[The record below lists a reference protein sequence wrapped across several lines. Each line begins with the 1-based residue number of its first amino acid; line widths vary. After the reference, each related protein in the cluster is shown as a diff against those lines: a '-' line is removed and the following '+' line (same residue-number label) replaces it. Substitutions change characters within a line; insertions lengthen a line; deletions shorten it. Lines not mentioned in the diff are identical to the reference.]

1 MEKKQAIKLS
11 RQLKR
16 TFCETTL
23 NALGKRVGFC
33 RRERELTPY
42 RLCLGLV
49 EAMGVSQVV
58 RIADIQ
64 RSYNALRAGNVQYK
78 PLHNQLAKPQFPT
91 FMRHVCTHLLQQLT
105 VKALHFSPGSAFAR
119 FKRIELQDGTSFALK
134 PSLSEYYPGRF
145 TRYSPAAVELHV
157 SLDLLTEQPREIT
170 LTPDVHS
177 EAQYLPAPESLN
189 NCLVMGDRGYFKKDY
204 LRDVAH
210 HGGSFIIKGKANM
223 SPTIIAAWTDDGVSR
238 KRWENKSLKA
248 IRAKLLKS
256 KPMDM
261 DVQWPDK
268 AGVISCRMIVSWNPQ
283 TKAYQYLLTNLPRN
297 EFSVQQVTDAYR
309 LRWQIELLF
318 KEWKSYANLH
328 AFGTSNPAI
337 AEGLIWASLCA
348 AIMKR
353 YCAIMAQTLSSSPLS
368 TRKAAMCLRHVL
380 PAIFRALLNHSRTL
394 TQRAQQALKYLENNA
409 KRAHPKRDVLTGRAK
424 LGLAPVLGAA

>member
-1 MEKKQAIKLS
+1 MEKKQASKLS

-33 RRERELTPY
+33 RRERTLTPY
-42 RLCLGLV
+42 RLCLGLI
-49 EAMGVSQVV
+49 EAMGLSDVES
-58 RIADIQ
+58 IADIQ
-64 RSYNALRAGNVQYK
+64 RAYNALCASNVQYK
-78 PLHNQLAKPQFPT
+78 PFHNQLAKRQFPD
-91 FMRHVCTHLLQQLT
+91 FMRGVCTHLLEQLA
-105 VKALHFSPGSAFAR
+105 VKALRFSPDSAFAR
-119 FKRIELQDGTSFALK
+119 FERIELQDGTSFALK
-134 PSLSEYYPGRF
+134 STLSEYYPGRF
-145 TRYSPAAVELHV
+145 TQHSPAAVELHV

-177 EAQYLPAPESLN
+177 EAQYLPAPKSLT
-189 NCLVMGDRGYFKKDY
+189 NCLVMGDRGYFKKEY
-204 LRDVAH
+204 LRDVAR

-223 SPTIIAAWTDDGVSR
+223 NPTIVSAFTHDGVSR

-248 IRAKLLKS
+248 IRAKLLKT
-256 KPMDM
+256 KAMDM
-261 DVQWPDK
+261 DVQWQDK
-268 AGVISCRMIVSWNPQ
+268 TRVISCRMIVSWNPQ
-283 TKAYQYLLTNLPRN
+283 TKTYCYLLTNLPRDD
-297 EFSVQQVTDAYR
+297 FSVQQVMDAYR

-328 AFGTSNPAI
+328 AFDTSNPAI

-353 YCAIMAQTLSSSPLS
+353 YCTIMAQALTPSPLS

-380 PAIFRALLNHSRTL
+380 PDIFRALFNQSTTL
-394 TQRAQQALKYLENNA
+394 TQRTRRALLYLLNNA
-409 KRAHPKRDVLTGRAK
+409 KRAHPKRDARTGRTK
-424 LGLAPVLGAA
+424 LGLVPVLGAA